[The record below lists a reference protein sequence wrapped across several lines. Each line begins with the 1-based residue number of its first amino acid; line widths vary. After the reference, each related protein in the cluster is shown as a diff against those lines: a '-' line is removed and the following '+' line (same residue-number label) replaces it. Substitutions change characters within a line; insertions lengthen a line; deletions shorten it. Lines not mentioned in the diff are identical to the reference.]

1 MTDQANCIFCRI
13 GRGVFGTPFL
23 YQDAEVVAFAD
34 LHPQAPVHVLV
45 IPRRH
50 LGSLAASSAQD
61 DALLGR
67 LLPVV
72 RQVAEELGVASSG
85 YRTVLNTGSD
95 GGQSVGH
102 LHAHLLAGRPLGW
115 PPG

>member
-1 MTDQANCIFCRI
+1 MSDQAHCIFCRI
-13 GRGVFGTPFL
+13 GRGELGTPML

-34 LHPQAPVHVLV
+34 LNPQAPVHVLV

-50 LGSLAASSAQD
+50 LSSLAASGADD

-67 LLPVV
+67 VLAVV
-72 RQVAEELGVASSG
+72 RDVAAQLGVDASG
-85 YRTVLNTGSD
+85 YRTVINTGRD